1 MHKPGLLHQY
11 TEVVQ
16 AWALLS
22 VKCMDSEVCTDK
34 FCTESESIRQGGLV
48 NGTVPITRPY
58 LRA

>member
-34 FCTESESIRQGGLV
+34 FCTESESDKGVSL
-48 NGTVPITRPY
+48 TVLYR
-58 LRA
+58 